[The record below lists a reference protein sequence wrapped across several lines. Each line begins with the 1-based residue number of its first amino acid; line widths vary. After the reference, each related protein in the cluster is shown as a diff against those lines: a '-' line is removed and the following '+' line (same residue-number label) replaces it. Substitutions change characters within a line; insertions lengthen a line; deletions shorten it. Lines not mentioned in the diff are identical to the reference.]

1 MKREDLQK
9 FLGYNTHLV
18 SHMINNRYNERFRK
32 QGLTHAQAKVI
43 YLLANDGEQTQTQLQ
58 KKLYVQASSMNGI
71 IDSLLRHRRIDKK
84 TSSVDRRAKLITLTD
99 KGHEFYEFIIQVIVE
114 TEDEMTAGLSAE
126 DKRVVLPLLKKM
138 QSNLT
143 QE

>member
-71 IDSLLRHRRIDKK
+71 IDSLLRHGRIDKK